1 TTPSGT
7 SDFDFPSNIRL
18 AFTAITLSAARIGIV
33 PMTKARIARK
43 RRDHRSQ
50 VRRFIAAHIKGPR
63 EQSKTASGKWRSP
76 NGERGLNQRTTK
88 GGLRYG
94 LRAFAVLSASPWR
107 AKARFG
113 LSASACSKAAMA
125 R

>member
-1 TTPSGT
+1 M
-7 SDFDFPSNIRL
+7 RL

-33 PMTKARIARK
+33 PMTKARIART

-76 NGERGLNQRTTK
+76 NG
-88 GGLRYG
+88 
-94 LRAFAVLSASPWR
+94 R
-107 AKARFG
+107 AKLESANDRRRAALRTPRFRG
-113 LSASACSKAAMA
+113 TFGEPLACQSQIRIERERLFEGSNGTLMLTE
-125 R
+125 